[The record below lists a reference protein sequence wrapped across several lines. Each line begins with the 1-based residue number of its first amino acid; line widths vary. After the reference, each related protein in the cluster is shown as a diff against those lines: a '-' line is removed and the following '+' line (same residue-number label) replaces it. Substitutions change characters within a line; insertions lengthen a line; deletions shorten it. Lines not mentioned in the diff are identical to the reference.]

1 MEGPDLT
8 IPLVIV
14 ILIMNLIALWLYRD
28 KIHRHKPKSKLPD
41 SSQEPSR
48 NTSFLNDDIQ
58 SEVKNHPSP
67 HRSSRKQTLI
77 S

>member
-14 ILIMNLIALWLYRD
+14 ILIMNLLALWLYRD

-41 SSQEPSR
+41 PSQEPSG
-48 NTSFLNDDIQ
+48 NTSFLNDDIPPDI
-58 SEVKNHPSP
+58 KNPPSP
-67 HRSSRKQTLI
+67 HRSSSKQTPI
-77 S
+77 I

>member
-14 ILIMNLIALWLYRD
+14 IIIMNLVALWLYRD

-48 NTSFLNDDIQ
+48 NTSFLTGDIPPDII
-58 SEVKNHPSP
+58 NPPSP
-67 HRSSRKQTLI
+67 HRGSRKQTPI